1 MKDILADFEARIRGD
16 KSIDPY
22 LLYRGINAGIAKRDP
37 RYLGRPL
44 QWSTSML
51 DRWYKDIT
59 GANTGNS
66 SRGAAT
72 ASREVEGTTLY
83 DLLQKAAILMET
95 DLWFYEGANQKAFKQ
110 RLFTSLR
117 PLFYKA
123 DQLDDRTLGALNAF
137 LHSSWPY
144 IGQGMYNDYRQMI
157 GRVFLTEKTLSQS
170 NRTVG

>member
-22 LLYRGINAGIAKRDP
+22 LLYRGINAGIAKCDP
-37 RYLGRPL
+37 CYLGRPL
-44 QWSTSML
+44 QWSTAML

-59 GANTGNS
+59 GANTGTY
-66 SRGAAT
+66 SRD
-72 ASREVEGTTLY
+72 ASTEGTTLY

-137 LHSSWPY
+137 LHSSCPY
-144 IGQGMYNDYRQMI
+144 IGQGMYNDYGQMI

>member
-59 GANTGNS
+59 GANTGS
-66 SRGAAT
+66 SSHGAST
-72 ASREVEGTTLY
+72 ASREVEGATLY

-110 RLFTSLR
+110 HLFTSLR
-117 PLFYKA
+117 PLFYKT
-123 DQLDDRTLGALNAF
+123 DQFDSRTREALTTFLSSSRPYMPKDIFASCVTLLGKEAVA
-137 LHSSWPY
+137 
-144 IGQGMYNDYRQMI
+144 
-157 GRVFLTEKTLSQS
+157 
-170 NRTVG
+170 

>member
-37 RYLGRPL
+37 RYLGCPL
-44 QWSTSML
+44 QWSTAML

-59 GANTGNS
+59 GANTGSS
-66 SRGAAT
+66 SRGAT
-72 ASREVEGTTLY
+72 TEGTTLY
-83 DLLQKAAILMET
+83 DLLQKTAILMET

-110 RLFTSLR
+110 RLLTSLR

-123 DQLDDRTLGALNAF
+123 EQFDSRTRSALTTFLSSSRPYMPQDLFASCVALLGKEAVA
-137 LHSSWPY
+137 
-144 IGQGMYNDYRQMI
+144 
-157 GRVFLTEKTLSQS
+157 
-170 NRTVG
+170 

>member
-44 QWSTSML
+44 QWSTAML

-59 GANTGNS
+59 GANTGS
-66 SRGAAT
+66 S
-72 ASREVEGTTLY
+72 LY

>member
-44 QWSTSML
+44 QWSTAML

-59 GANTGNS
+59 GVNAGSS
-66 SRGAAT
+66 SRGST
-72 ASREVEGTTLY
+72 TEGTTLY

-95 DLWFYEGANQKAFKQ
+95 DLWFYEGAGQKAFKQ

-123 DQLDDRTLGALNAF
+123 DQLDHRTLEALRIF
-137 LHSSWPY
+137 LKSSHCY
-144 IGQGMYNDYRQMI
+144 LSND
-157 GRVFLTEKTLSQS
+157 VLVLSFKS
-170 NRTVG
+170 L

>member
-51 DRWYKDIT
+51 DHWYKDIT
-59 GANTGNS
+59 GATPGNS
-66 SRGAAT
+66 
-72 ASREVEGTTLY
+72 LY

-95 DLWFYEGANQKAFKQ
+95 DLWFYEGADQKAFKQ

-123 DQLDDRTLGALNAF
+123 DRLDDRILDALNAF
-137 LHSSWPY
+137 LHSSCSY
-144 IGQGMYNDYRQMI
+144 IGQVMYNDYRQMI
-157 GRVFLTEKTLSQS
+157 GRIFLTEKTLSQS

>member
-59 GANTGNS
+59 GANPGS
-66 SRGAAT
+66 SSHGATT
-72 ASREVEGTTLY
+72 APREVEGTTLY

-123 DQLDDRTLGALNAF
+123 DQFDSRTLSALSTF
-137 LHSSWPY
+137 LSSSRPY
-144 IGQGMYNDYRQMI
+144 MPQDIFASCVALLGKEA
-157 GRVFLTEKTLSQS
+157 VA
-170 NRTVG
+170 

>member
-44 QWSTSML
+44 PWSTAML

-59 GANTGNS
+59 GTNAGS
-66 SRGAAT
+66 FSRGAAT
-72 ASREVEGTTLY
+72 EGTTLY
-83 DLLQKAAILMET
+83 DLLQKVAILMET
-95 DLWFYEGANQKAFKQ
+95 DLWFYEGAGQKAFKR

-117 PLFYKA
+117 PLFYRA
-123 DQLDDRTLGALNAF
+123 EQFDSRTLAALTTF
-137 LHSSWPY
+137 LSSSRPY
-144 IGQGMYNDYRQMI
+144 MPQDIF
-157 GRVFLTEKTLSQS
+157 GRCSAVHP
-170 NRTVG
+170 N

>member
-59 GANTGNS
+59 GANTGS
-66 SRGAAT
+66 S
-72 ASREVEGTTLY
+72 LY

-95 DLWFYEGANQKAFKQ
+95 DLWFYEGADQKAFKQ
-110 RLFTSLR
+110 RLFTYLR

-123 DQLDDRTLGALNAF
+123 DQFDSRTRSAITTFLGSSRPYMPQDIFVSCVALLGKEA
-137 LHSSWPY
+137 
-144 IGQGMYNDYRQMI
+144 
-157 GRVFLTEKTLSQS
+157 VA
-170 NRTVG
+170 

>member
-22 LLYRGINAGIAKRDP
+22 LLYRGINAGIAKRDL

-44 QWSTSML
+44 QWSTAML

-59 GANTGNS
+59 GATPGNS
-66 SRGAAT
+66 
-72 ASREVEGTTLY
+72 LY

-95 DLWFYEGANQKAFKQ
+95 DLWFYEGADQKAFKQ

-123 DQLDDRTLGALNAF
+123 DQLDDRILDAL
-137 LHSSWPY
+137 
-144 IGQGMYNDYRQMI
+144 
-157 GRVFLTEKTLSQS
+157 
-170 NRTVG
+170 

>member
-59 GANTGNS
+59 GANTGSS

-72 ASREVEGTTLY
+72 EGTTLY

-95 DLWFYEGANQKAFKQ
+95 DLWFYEGAGQKAFKQ

-123 DQLDDRTLGALNAF
+123 DQFDSRTRSALTTFLSSSRPYMPQDLFASCVALLGKEAVA
-137 LHSSWPY
+137 
-144 IGQGMYNDYRQMI
+144 
-157 GRVFLTEKTLSQS
+157 
-170 NRTVG
+170 

>member
-59 GANTGNS
+59 GANTGS
-66 SRGAAT
+66 S
-72 ASREVEGTTLY
+72 LY

-95 DLWFYEGANQKAFKQ
+95 DLWFYEGADQKAFKQ

-123 DQLDDRTLGALNAF
+123 DQFDSRTRSAITIFLGSSRPYMPQDIFVSCVALLGKEA
-137 LHSSWPY
+137 
-144 IGQGMYNDYRQMI
+144 
-157 GRVFLTEKTLSQS
+157 VA
-170 NRTVG
+170 

>member
-59 GANTGNS
+59 GTNAGS
-66 SRGAAT
+66 FSRGAAT
-72 ASREVEGTTLY
+72 EGTTLY
-83 DLLQKAAILMET
+83 DLLQKVAILMET

-110 RLFTSLR
+110 RLFASLH
-117 PLFYKA
+117 PLFYRT
-123 DQLDDRTLGALNAF
+123 DQLDSRTRSALTTF
-137 LHSSWPY
+137 LSSSRPY
-144 IGQGMYNDYRQMI
+144 MPVGSLC
-157 GRVFLTEKTLSQS
+157 VF
-170 NRTVG
+170 N